1 MPLTARLCGASV
13 FEKFAQK
20 IRGGW
25 RWARSVI
32 AIIVSVIIASHHIRL
47 GLVPRTEQGDN

>member
-1 MPLTARLCGASV
+1 V

-25 RWARSVI
+25 RWARSVV
-32 AIIVSVIIASHHIRL
+32 AIIVSVIIASHHIRSD
-47 GLVPRTEQGDN
+47 VA